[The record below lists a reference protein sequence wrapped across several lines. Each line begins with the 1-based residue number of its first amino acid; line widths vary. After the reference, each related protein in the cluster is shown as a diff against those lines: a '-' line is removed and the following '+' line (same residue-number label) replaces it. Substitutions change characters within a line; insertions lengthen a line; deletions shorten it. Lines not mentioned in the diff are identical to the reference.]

1 MSDTHGPAALP
12 RLTIPPVPAGAGTD
26 PGGPE
31 PGRPRTVEDLV
42 AQVRVDVADQ
52 TSGQPEPP
60 AEQPGEPLVPP
71 GAQWG
76 WNPSLPG

>member
-12 RLTIPPVPAGAGTD
+12 RLTVPPVPPSTGTD
-26 PGGPE
+26 TGGPE
-31 PGRPRTVEDLV
+31 PGRPRTLEELV
-42 AQVRVDVADQ
+42 AQVRVDVEDQ

-60 AEQPGEPLVPP
+60 AELPGESVVPP